1 MGISFMNNVGVLN
14 TIRNISTIQRS
25 LLKTGSKLSSGLR
38 INTAADDPAGLVISE
53 RMRAQIG
60 SIAQELA
67 NLDNNINM
75 SNTADQAITG
85 LEDKLIELRELALGA
100 ANSAAGDA
108 STLKAYQAASD
119 NLVSSFNMARDSS
132 SFGNRKLL
140 DGSEGSV
147 ADIEKLDQID
157 LYSPEKAV
165 EAVEYIDEA
174 IKKVTDTHGQ
184 VGANTKNYM
193 ASFRSNLEV
202 SQNNLIAAES
212 AIRDTDYALEQTNFI
227 NLLLRQKTA
236 MGVLAQGN
244 LQAASVFGLLSL

>member
-1 MGISFMNNVGVLN
+1 MGISFMNNVGVIN

-108 STLKAYQAASD
+108 GTLRAYQDASD

-157 LYSPEKAV
+157 LSSPEKAV

-174 IKKVTDTHGQ
+174 IKKVTDTHVQ

-202 SQNNLIAAES
+202 SQNNLMAAES

-227 NLLLRQKTA
+227 KLLLRQKTA

-244 LQAASVFGLLSL
+244 LQATSVFGLLSL

>member
-1 MGISFMNNVGVLN
+1 MGISFMNNVGVIN

-25 LLKTGSKLSSGLR
+25 LLKTGSKLSSGLK

-100 ANSAAGDA
+100 ANAAAADSG
-108 STLKAYQAASD
+108 TLKAYQDAAD
-119 NLVSSFNMARDSS
+119 NVVSSFNMTRDSS
-132 SFGNRKLL
+132 SFGNQKLL
-140 DGSEGSV
+140 DGSDGSV
-147 ADIEKLDQID
+147 ANIEQLSEID
-157 LYSPEKAV
+157 LSTPEKAA
-165 EAVEYIDEA
+165 EAVEQIDDA
-174 IKKVTDTHGQ
+174 ISKVTDTHIQ

-193 ASFRSNLEV
+193 TSFRNNLEV
-202 SQNNLIAAES
+202 SQNNLVAAES
-212 AIRDTDYALEQTNFI
+212 AIRDTDYALEQTNFLS
-227 NLLLRQKTA
+227 LLLRQKSA
-236 MGVLAQGN
+236 VGVLAQGN